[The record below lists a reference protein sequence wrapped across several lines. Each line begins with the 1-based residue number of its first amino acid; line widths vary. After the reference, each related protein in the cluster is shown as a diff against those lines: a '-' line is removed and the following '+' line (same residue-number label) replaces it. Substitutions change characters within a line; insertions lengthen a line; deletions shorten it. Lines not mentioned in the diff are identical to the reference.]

1 MACMPTKCWGTK
13 LHYRS
18 SKDVIYLHRA
28 ETDGEGER
36 GDAFKIPPALGS
48 VEVNY
53 THSEFQG
60 VMILDLRWE
69 FGNAR

>member
-1 MACMPTKCWGTK
+1 M
-13 LHYRS
+13 
-18 SKDVIYLHRA
+18 IYLHRA

-60 VMILDLRWE
+60 VMILDLR
-69 FGNAR
+69 